1 MVSGAF
7 SSCLYWG
14 AHLIWLCLY
23 IYLGEAPSLHT
34 NQNSPREIET
44 SIRVSRGILFEHH
57 RIHHLIWQNAAVTRF
72 WRSFLPSSS
81 AQSVSELSIPLQ
93 LISKHSP
100 APVTQSSLFSSLR
113 FEFIHQNIPLFSLEN
128 AIGSTLYKKLAVIGS
143 VRSSRSHNVCL
154 SLHWKLNIGIW
165 HNSSQFCPMSL
176 QALLPH
182 LIVLFFCFPFST
194 WLNIDCLKFSA

>member
-93 LISKHSP
+93 LLSKHSP

-113 FEFIHQNIPLFSLEN
+113 FEFIHQNFPLLSSKH
-128 AIGSTLYKKLAVIGS
+128 AIGSTLYKYELTLFFS
-143 VRSSRSHNVCL
+143 VFHFPGD
-154 SLHWKLNIGIW
+154 WI
-165 HNSSQFCPMSL
+165 
-176 QALLPH
+176 
-182 LIVLFFCFPFST
+182 LIVWSLAPKSPIKLFVMLNKTLIIQAST
-194 WLNIDCLKFSA
+194 FTLNF